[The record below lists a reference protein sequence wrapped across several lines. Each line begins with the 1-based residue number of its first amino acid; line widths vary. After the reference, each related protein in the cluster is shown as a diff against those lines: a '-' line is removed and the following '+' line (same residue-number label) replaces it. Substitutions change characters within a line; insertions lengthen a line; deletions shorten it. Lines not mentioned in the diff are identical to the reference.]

1 MSIRL
6 KLLVLILF
14 LEVAAIF
21 LLVSYKNDN
30 CNINHNNAVYNST
43 EKRSKRTSC
52 IGRRY
57 NGIYYGYD
65 LDDIP
70 DVVNGRELDLGYK
83 RYLQE
88 GHGPGCDCTRYA
100 CFHLNN
106 IFNGTDTKSSGSGGT
121 TKKMRQSLGLP
132 F

>member
-1 MSIRL
+1 MSTRL
-6 KLLVLILF
+6 KILLFILS
-14 LEVAAIF
+14 LEILSIFF
-21 LLVSYKNDN
+21 LLSYKNSN
-30 CNINHNNAVYNST
+30 CNTSDSHSYTT
-43 EKRSKRTSC
+43 EQRSEKTSC

-70 DVVNGRELDLGYK
+70 DVVNGRELSLGYK

-106 IFNGTDTKSSGSGGT
+106 IFDGTDTKSSGSSGT

>member
-6 KLLVLILF
+6 KILLCILS
-14 LEVAAIF
+14 LEVLAIVF
-21 LLVSYKNDN
+21 LLSYKSDN
-30 CNINHNNAVYNST
+30 CTTSVSHSYTT
-43 EKRSKRTSC
+43 EQGSERTSC
-52 IGRRY
+52 FGRQY

-70 DVVNGRELDLGYK
+70 DVVNGRELSLGYK

-106 IFNGTDTKSSGSGGT
+106 IFDGTDTRSSGSSGT

>member
-14 LEVAAIF
+14 LEIVAIF

-30 CNINHNNAVYNST
+30 CNINRNHTVSG
-43 EKRSKRTSC
+43 RTSC

-70 DVVNGRELDLGYK
+70 DVVNGHEIDLGYK

-106 IFNGTDTKSSGSGGT
+106 IFDGTATKSSGSSGT

>member
-14 LEVAAIF
+14 LEIIAIF
-21 LLVSYKNDN
+21 LLLSYKNDN
-30 CNINHNNAVYNST
+30 CNINRNHTVS
-43 EKRSKRTSC
+43 ERTSC

-57 NGIYYGYD
+57 NGIYYGWD

-70 DVVNGRELDLGYK
+70 DVVNGHEIDLGYK

-106 IFNGTDTKSSGSGGT
+106 IFDGTATKSSGSSGT

>member
-14 LEVAAIF
+14 LEIIAIF
-21 LLVSYKNDN
+21 LLLSYKNDN
-30 CNINHNNAVYNST
+30 CSVNHNHTVS
-43 EKRSKRTSC
+43 ERTSC

-70 DVVNGRELDLGYK
+70 DVVNGHEIDLGYK

-106 IFNGTDTKSSGSGGT
+106 IFDGTATKSSGSGGT